1 MKFRKVAFLC
11 ASGVALATAGAA
23 PVDFVREIRSI
34 LSDNCFK
41 CHGNDPE
48 SLKGE
53 LRLDSH
59 AGATKPAK
67 SGEIAI
73 VPGKPDESE
82 LLRRIATEDA
92 DDHMP
97 PAKTG
102 KKLTPEQIAKLK
114 QWIAEGAKYQTHWAF
129 EPVKRPAVPEGSTF
143 NVQRS
148 TFNVR
153 NPIDSFVL
161 AKLSAE
167 QLKPSPE
174 ADKVTLLR
182 RLHLDL
188 VGLPPTV
195 EEVDAFLAD
204 KSPEAYERAVEK
216 LLASPHYGE
225 RWGRLWLD
233 AARYADSD
241 GFEKDKPRDV
251 WFYRDW
257 VINALN
263 DDKPYDQFIVEQIA
277 GDLLAA
283 QNPKLET
290 SSPKQ
295 ETQNQQLRIAT
306 GFLRNSMVNEEGGVH
321 PEQFRMEAMFDRMDA
336 IGKSVLGLT
345 IQCAQCHTHK
355 YDPITHEDYYRMF
368 AFIND
373 SAEGSLPVWTPEQ
386 LMHRA
391 DIFEQV
397 TAIENDLKH
406 RTLDWEL
413 KLVAWE
419 DAVKQS
425 QPAWTPIRIDNS
437 GDNGQRYYDRP
448 DGSLVA
454 SGYAPTRWTATFTN
468 TFDAKEIQAFRLEL
482 MTDPN
487 LPSGGPGRSL
497 EGLMALTEFKV
508 EAQDAQNPTNKVW
521 AKFVKAV
528 ADFSNAEQP
537 IPAILQDGFKEK
549 RITGP
554 VEWAID
560 GKDETAWG
568 IDAGPAMRN
577 QDRTAIFIA
586 ETNIAFPNGTKLTVH
601 LRQNH
606 GGPNS
611 DQNQNLNLG
620 RFRVS
625 MAGAVPATTQ
635 PVPRRVQQILDTPR
649 DERSKAQQAELFS
662 FWREQVPAWKSASEQ
677 IAALWKSHPEGTTQ
691 LVLTKMAEQPR
702 DTHLLKRGDMMK
714 PADKVAPG
722 VPAVLNPLPADAK
735 PDRLTFAKWL
745 VDRNAPTT
753 ARSIVNRIWQSYF
766 GIGIVETSEDLGTQS
781 PPPSHPE
788 LLDWLAAELMEP
800 GGLAETRNPKPET
813 RNATPW
819 SLKHLHRLI
828 VTSST
833 YRQSSRVTDELYAK
847 DPYNRLLARGP
858 RFRVDAEIVRDIALA
873 ASGLL
878 NDQVG
883 GPSVFPPAPRFLF
896 DPPSSY
902 GPKYWDI
909 ANGND
914 RYRRAFYT
922 FRYRSIPYPA
932 LSAFDA
938 PNGDFSCVRRAR
950 SNTPLQ
956 ALTGLNETVFME
968 SAQALAKA
976 ALAAKGTDEAR
987 VEYAFRRVLSRQPTK
1002 AEKTELL
1009 KLLAEQSEHI
1019 AAGWVD
1025 TKALAGE
1032 AVKDLPPNT
1041 SPTQLAAWTTVARVL
1056 LNLDET
1062 ITKE

>member
-1 MKFRKVAFLC
+1 
-11 ASGVALATAGAA
+11 
-23 PVDFVREIRSI
+23 
-34 LSDNCFK
+34 
-41 CHGNDPE
+41 
-48 SLKGE
+48 
-53 LRLDSH
+53 
-59 AGATKPAK
+59 
-67 SGEIAI
+67 
-73 VPGKPDESE
+73 
-82 LLRRIATEDA
+82 
-92 DDHMP
+92 MP

-102 KKLTPEQIAKLK
+102 KKLSPEQIVKLK

-129 EPVKRPAVPEGSTF
+129 EPVKRPEVPESSEF
-143 NVQRS
+143 RVPS
-148 TFNVR
+148 SKFKVR

-161 AKLSAE
+161 AKLAAE
-167 QLKPSPE
+167 KLKPSPE

-188 VGLPPTV
+188 VGLPPTI

-204 KSPEAYERAVEK
+204 KSPEAYDKVVEK

-257 VINALN
+257 VINSLN
-263 DDKPYDQFIVEQIA
+263 ADKPYDQFIIEQIA
-277 GDLLAA
+277 GDLLPQA
-283 QNPKLET
+283 T
-290 SSPKQ
+290 Q
-295 ETQNQQLRIAT
+295 EQIVAT

-386 LMHRA
+386 MQMRA
-391 DIFEQV
+391 DIFSKV
-397 TAIENDLKH
+397 RVIEDDLKH
-406 RTLDWEL
+406 RTPDWES
-413 KLVAWE
+413 KLAAWE
-419 DAVKQS
+419 DALKQS
-425 QPAWTPIRIDNS
+425 LPAWTPIKIDNS

-468 TFDAKEIQAFRLEL
+468 TFTATNIQAFRLEL

-508 EAQDAQNPTNKVW
+508 EAQDTQNSTNKVW

-528 ADFSNAEQP
+528 ADFSNPEQP
-537 IPAILQDGFKEK
+537 IPPVLQDGFKEK
-549 RITGP
+549 RVTGP

-577 QDRTAIFIA
+577 QDRTAVFIA

-625 MAGAVPATTQ
+625 MAGAVPENTL

-649 DERSKAQQAELFS
+649 DRRSKAQQAELFS

-691 LVLTKMAEQPR
+691 LVLTRMAEQPR

-722 VPAVLNPLPADAK
+722 VPAVLNPLPADAT

-753 ARSIVNRIWQSYF
+753 ARSIVNRIWQGYF

-800 GGLAETRNPKPET
+800 VVAISNFKSQIPNP
-813 RNATPW
+813 RPW

-878 NDQVG
+878 NDKIG

-902 GPKYWDI
+902 GPKYWDV
-909 ANGND
+909 ANGDD

-932 LSAFDA
+932 LQAFDA

-956 ALTGLNETVFME
+956 ALTGLNEAVFME

-976 ALAAKGTDEAR
+976 ALAAKGTDEER

-1002 AEKTELL
+1002 EEKSELL

-1025 TKALAGE
+1025 TKALAGD